1 MTTKLYG
8 LALGAFLSS
17 LACGPTIVPPATAA
31 GVTLASMTVTS
42 RAFSPNGHISVD
54 ETCDG
59 KDVSPQV
66 TWSSPP
72 EGTKSIVLQVD
83 DPDAQPALFTHWVLF
98 NISPETSSIAEGL
111 EPGAIRARVGLN
123 DFQHPHYNGPCPP
136 HGQSHRYRFH
146 VFALDSELDVPDGAN
161 RTAID
166 AAMNG
171 HVLGEG
177 ALYAFFS
184 H

>member
-1 MTTKLYG
+1 MNTTNYA
-8 LALGAFLSS
+8 LAIGAL
-17 LACGPTIVPPATAA
+17 LAIGCGGTVPPPGAPS
-31 GVTLASMTVTS
+31 GVTVASITVTS
-42 RAFSPNGHISVD
+42 RAFGTNGHISVD

-72 EGTKSIVLQVD
+72 EGTRSIVFQVD
-83 DPDAQPALFTHWVLF
+83 DPDAQPGLFTHWLVY
-98 NISPETSSIAEGL
+98 NIPPETSQLPEGID
-111 EPGAIRARVGLN
+111 PGTLTARVGVN
-123 DFQHPHYNGPCPP
+123 DFQNAQYNGPCPP

-146 VFALDSELDVPDGAN
+146 VFALDAVLNVPEGAN
-161 RTAID
+161 RTVLD
-166 AAMNG
+166 TAMNG

-177 ALYAFFS
+177 ALFAFFS